1 MTEPPLLPQASV
13 HDFGP
18 AESGVSVCA
27 RCGFVATLNNLDD
40 VPVWCEELTI
50 PEKWWTS
57 HPET

>member
-1 MTEPPLLPQASV
+1 M